1 MFSRN
6 WNKAS
11 VAMCFPDKKGMSFS
25 VRARM
30 QTGHKRFFILKH
42 TVSRLRVFVKES
54 VLENSGE
61 SAANKARVGAIIV
74 SCKLILS
81 FLFPGFIPR
90 YPL

>member
-25 VRARM
+25 VRARI
-30 QTGHKRFFILKH
+30 QTGHKRFFVLKH

-61 SAANKARVGAIIV
+61 SAANKARVGAITV